1 MNDSKILMAYFSRS
15 GNNYVGNRIV
25 DLKTG
30 NTEVAAKFIGELTGA
45 TLFKIDTLKS
55 YPVDYTETT
64 KVAQAESRTRARP
77 ALSHQLENI
86 DGIETVI
93 LGYPNWWG
101 TMPMAVFT
109 FLESFDFAGKVILPL
124 CTHEGSGL
132 GISEADICTACPGA
146 KVLKGL
152 ALVGSDIGS
161 SKSAI
166 QSWLKASGIAITG
179 DKNEI

>member
-1 MNDSKILMAYFSRS
+1 MNDSKILMAYFSRA
-15 GNNYVGNRIV
+15 GNNYVGSRIV

-30 NTEVAAKFIGELTGA
+30 NTEVAAKIIGELTGA
-45 TLFKIDTLKS
+45 ALFKIDTVKS

-64 KVAQAESRTRARP
+64 KVAQAELRAKSRP
-77 ALSHQLENI
+77 ALSHQLSSLE
-86 DGIETVI
+86 GIETLI

-109 FLESFDFAGKVILPL
+109 FLESFDFGGKVIVPL

-132 GISEADICTACPGA
+132 GSSENDIRAACLGA

-152 ALVGSDIGS
+152 ALVGSDVGS